1 MPKYT
6 PSSRIHEIFSAS
18 LIHPSTAEKFFS
30 NPPKKSVQPVDPAC
44 WVGVE
49 VEVEKINQIWPAD
62 AVIGGD
68 GFYKI
73 DSQTHPHFP
82 YLWLWKTEND
92 NSLKENGVEYIS
104 LPLRGEMIYA
114 GLKSLEC
121 FLDMFNP
128 DHTFSTRCGT
138 HIHVDCRNLTIEQV
152 VKFIFLYLIVEAGIY
167 KQAGKDRAGN
177 PFCVPLLHA
186 KHYQNLP
193 ILYHSFRSGNIDRV
207 IHVLKSWTK
216 YTGCNLLA
224 LVSKGTIEFRHY
236 SGTVNTDFLMKQIN
250 MIQSIR
256 INAISM
262 SLDEVL
268 RIVESVTSISNY
280 LSVFEKILGV
290 PCFLSPDELKSA
302 IEAGVLTIKQI
313 VHFSEYL
320 ERYTKVD
327 PKSSLISKGII
338 EYVDLSTIAESY
350 KHLLETDGNS
360 SNYMIQKIILKH
372 NQDLKKAIAHLETS
386 SVRSK
391 ELRIQ

>member
-18 LIHPSTAEKFFS
+18 LIHPSTEEKFFA
-30 NPPKKSVQPVDPAC
+30 NPPKKKVKPFDPTC

-49 VEVEKINQIWPAD
+49 VEVEKITQTWPSGAAIAD
-62 AVIGGD
+62 D
-68 GFYKI
+68 GFYNI
-73 DSQTHPHFP
+73 DAKTHPHFP

-104 LPLRGEMIYA
+104 LPMRDEMIYA
-114 GLKSLEC
+114 ALKSLEC
-121 FLDMFNP
+121 FLNMSNP

-152 VKFIFLYLIVEAGIY
+152 VKFIFLYMIVEAGIY

-193 ILYHSFRSGNIDRV
+193 ILYHSFRSGNITRV
-207 IHVLKSWTK
+207 IGILKHWTK
-216 YTGCNLLA
+216 YTGCNLLSLA
-224 LVSKGTIEFRHY
+224 SKGTIEFRHY
-236 SGTVNTDFLMKQIN
+236 SGTIDTDFLMKQIN

-256 INAISM
+256 SNAISM

-268 RIVESVTSISNY
+268 SIIESVTSISNY
-280 LSVFEKILGV
+280 RAVFEKILGV
-290 PCFLSPDELKSA
+290 SCFLSPDELKMTV
-302 IEAGVLTIKQI
+302 EAGVLTLKQI

-327 PKSSLISKGII
+327 QKSPLLSKGII
-338 EYVDLSTIAESY
+338 EYVDLSLIADEY
-350 KHLLETDGNS
+350 KHLFVTDGNQT
-360 SNYMIQKIILKH
+360 NCLAQKIILKF
-372 NQDLKKAIAHLETS
+372 NQDLKKALTHLETVA
-386 SVRSK
+386 VRSK